1 MEIFDLMPGTVL
13 ENPLPAQDT
22 ARAFDEAASLPP
34 PPKRSSLVG
43 VPDKIA
49 ARRRESSH
57 PNSFPDGLIAKMWE
71 TAVIWTGCYDL
82 VE

>member
-34 PPKRSSLVG
+34 TPQAEQP
-43 VPDKIA
+43 
-49 ARRRESSH
+49 RRGAS
-57 PNSFPDGLIAKMWE
+57 
-71 TAVIWTGCYDL
+71 
-82 VE
+82 